1 MLSFSLSAAA
11 RLSVLLTACR
21 VVVHRVC
28 KASEACG
35 LSTIQQGAMPL
46 NLVNRFLEN
55 KEGKSS
61 PEVMPTVKLFHIKR
75 VAMVAVVTP

>member
-1 MLSFSLSAAA
+1 
-11 RLSVLLTACR
+11 
-21 VVVHRVC
+21 
-28 KASEACG
+28 
-35 LSTIQQGAMPL
+35 MPL